1 MSQHNTEVQTGSHY
15 GLHVCSLHFLVFL
28 QNQTAIDSTK
38 IPISKEGVER
48 NMATNQSEKQSVMG
62 ATSIPGALPRD
73 EIDRRPETGNMSF
86 GSIMA
91 FDGPGPETINGR
103 LVSL

>member
-1 MSQHNTEVQTGSHY
+1 MSHG
-15 GLHVCSLHFLVFL
+15 GLHVCRSHFFAFL
-28 QNQTAIDSTK
+28 QIQGAIDSTK
-38 IPISKEGVER
+38 VPISKEDVER

-62 ATSIPGALPRD
+62 ATSVPGALPRD
-73 EIDRRPETGNMSF
+73 EIDRRPETGNKSF

-103 LVSL
+103 LVSF